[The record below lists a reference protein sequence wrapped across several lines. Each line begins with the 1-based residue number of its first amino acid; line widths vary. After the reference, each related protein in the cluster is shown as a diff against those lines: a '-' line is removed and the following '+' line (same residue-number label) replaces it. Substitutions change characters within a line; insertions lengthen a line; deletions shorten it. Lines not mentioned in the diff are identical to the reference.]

1 MPHVDLKRLKLQK
14 HDSNISEDSSS
25 GFKDS
30 GIERDD
36 GLANSSSDIQ
46 QDFPSLQSS
55 SAIEPS
61 EPSGGGCTC
70 LDVERQVESKP
81 HMKVILSPSGQP
93 VIITHFD
100 QKLRDLKTLKQHY
113 YPEGGWG
120 WIVALASVLVNILAY
135 GLQLSLA
142 IIFLHN
148 LAHFS
153 KRHSM
158 LAPETPNTT
167 WLGALSSSVSL
178 LMSPVTIAVCK
189 RKSTRLVAVAG
200 GLVTSLGCLFTSF
213 ASQWHQV
220 FISYGLIIGVGVG
233 MILDS
238 TTLMIGQYFKRRRE
252 LLEIVIVS
260 ARGTGLCLLYSF
272 VRTAI
277 RYFIF
282 QMFSKWPFKDS
293 R

>member
-1 MPHVDLKRLKLQK
+1 M
-14 HDSNISEDSSS
+14 S
-25 GFKDS
+25 F
-30 GIERDD
+30 
-36 GLANSSSDIQ
+36 
-46 QDFPSLQSS
+46 QS
-55 SAIEPS
+55 
-61 EPSGGGCTC
+61 GGCTC
-70 LDVERQVESKP
+70 DDVELQRPVESKP

-100 QKLRDLKTLKQHY
+100 QKLRDLRTLKQHY

-120 WIVALASVLVNILAY
+120 WCVVLASILVNILAH

-153 KRHSM
+153 RRGSLTSEAGSGH
-158 LAPETPNTT
+158 TQ

-178 LMSPVTIAVCK
+178 LLSPVIISVCR

-200 GLVTSLGCLFTSF
+200 GLVTALGCLFTSF

-220 FISYGLIIGVGVG
+220 FISYGLVIGLGVG
-233 MILDS
+233 MVLDTS
-238 TTLMIGQYFKRRRE
+238 TLMMGQYFKRRRE
-252 LLEIVIVS
+252 ILEVFVVS
-260 ARGTGLCLLYSF
+260 GRGIGVCLLYTF

-277 RYFIF
+277 RYFIS
-282 QMFSKWPFKDS
+282 QMLHECSLKGSVSARITDS
-293 R
+293 LHIELGVNNRG

>member
-1 MPHVDLKRLKLQK
+1 M
-14 HDSNISEDSSS
+14 
-25 GFKDS
+25 F
-30 GIERDD
+30 
-36 GLANSSSDIQ
+36 
-46 QDFPSLQSS
+46 QSQA
-55 SAIEPS
+55 SA
-61 EPSGGGCTC
+61 CTC
-70 LDVERQVESKP
+70 HDAERQVESKS

-100 QKLRDLKTLKQHY
+100 QKLRDLRTLKQHY

-120 WIVALASVLVNILAY
+120 WMVALASTLVNILAN

-153 KRHSM
+153 RRGSM
-158 LAPETPNTT
+158 LQTEAPNTT

-178 LMSPVTIAVCK
+178 LISPVTIAVCR

-220 FISYGLIIGVGVG
+220 FISYGLVIGVGTG
-233 MILDS
+233 MILDTS
-238 TTLMIGQYFKRRRE
+238 TLMMGQYFKRRRE
-252 LLEIVIVS
+252 LLEIFVVS
-260 ARGTGLCLLYSF
+260 GRGFGVCLLYTF

-277 RYFIF
+277 RYFYL
-282 QMFSKWPFKDS
+282 QNVP
-293 R
+293 